1 MNRAPALALLLAGA
15 GCAFCPAE
23 EDVIQEAKNRVFPA
37 VVFIKPIQQEF
48 RGGRLEKVQAFG
60 SGVIVSPEGY
70 VVTNNHVVEKA
81 AEIRCVLSDREEVP
95 ASVVGLDPETD
106 LAVLKLDLRERRSK
120 APLPFATFGESSR
133 LRVGEL
139 VLAMGAPH
147 GFDRSVSRGIVS
159 STERYFEFAPYNL
172 WIQTDAAIN
181 PGNSG
186 GPLVNIRGQ
195 IVGINARTLRGAEN
209 LGFAIPSDVAR
220 EVVDRIVRHGRFV
233 RAWTG
238 IRFQALKDFTK
249 SSYIDAKDG
258 VLVASVDEGS
268 PAEQAGLRAGDIITA
283 VAGEPVRGLYEI
295 DLPAVER
302 RFAALPVGT
311 PVRLDVARGG
321 AALSVTLLPAS
332 KGKQEGEDF
341 ECKRWD
347 LTVKEITKFSD
358 PFLHFQRPRGVY
370 IQGVKAGGNAR
381 ASGLAPLD
389 VLLAIGDRPVES
401 LRDVRE
407 AYEAS
412 LQLEPGRRKL
422 LFRVLRQ
429 GYRHLVVLDFEKDM
443 EKLEDE

>member
-1 MNRAPALALLLAGA
+1 
-15 GCAFCPAE
+15 
-23 EDVIQEAKNRVFPA
+23 
-37 VVFIKPIQQEF
+37 
-48 RGGRLEKVQAFG
+48 
-60 SGVIVSPEGY
+60 
-70 VVTNNHVVEKA
+70 
-81 AEIRCVLSDREEVP
+81 
-95 ASVVGLDPETD
+95 
-106 LAVLKLDLRERRSK
+106 
-120 APLPFATFGESSR
+120 
-133 LRVGEL
+133 
-139 VLAMGAPH
+139 
-147 GFDRSVSRGIVS
+147 
-159 STERYFEFAPYNL
+159 
-172 WIQTDAAIN
+172 
-181 PGNSG
+181 
-186 GPLVNIRGQ
+186 
-195 IVGINARTLRGAEN
+195 
-209 LGFAIPSDVAR
+209 
-220 EVVDRIVRHGRFV
+220 
-233 RAWTG
+233 
-238 IRFQALKDFTK
+238 
-249 SSYIDAKDG
+249 
-258 VLVASVDEGS
+258 VDEGS